1 VNAVS
6 DSRSRINP
14 RHRTLDAERLADALL
29 DLAALV
35 EADEDELEL
44 GAQIH
49 ARVTPSVERAVPVET
64 VPEEKSA

>member
-6 DSRSRINP
+6 DSRPRINP
-14 RHRTLDAERLADALL
+14 RHRTLDAERLAAALL

-35 EADEDELEL
+35 EGDEDELEL

-49 ARVTPSVERAVPVET
+49 ARVTG
-64 VPEEKSA
+64 PEEKSA